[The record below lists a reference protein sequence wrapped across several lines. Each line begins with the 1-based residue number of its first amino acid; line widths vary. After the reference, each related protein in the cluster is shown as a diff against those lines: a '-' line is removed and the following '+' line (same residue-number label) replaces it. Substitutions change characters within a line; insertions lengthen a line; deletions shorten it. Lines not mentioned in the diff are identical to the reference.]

1 MRFHRHSVSFRSSE
15 TGGFQ
20 VELWNCSLVERLPVR
35 FWLKRSTRF
44 TRKALWHPRYCRR
57 LGPHGRPVPQ
67 GGHPEIEIFKTRKNM
82 SLHHRHMMTHD
93 LPQQVDFCVFFA
105 MLSTLLSPEM
115 LHQHQPQEDGSWQQR
130 PTYQWSGAT
139 RFSLRPPVDFGIP
152 KLHGSYS
159 FHVTIWNY
167 FIRQRPQ
174 CTMMQQPLLQWSWG
188 LFVRTCTCGTIMPNQ
203 FHKKTWSK
211 LIKYQMCPDSLAGDG
226 CTLLTG
232 LVSLLLRP
240 WHDLV
245 FLQCFLSPFV
255 RWLWIRRTSFL

>member
-44 TRKALWHPRYCRR
+44 TRKVLWHPRYCRR

-159 FHVTIWNY
+159 FSCDH
-167 FIRQRPQ
+167 
-174 CTMMQQPLLQWSWG
+174 ME
-188 LFVRTCTCGTIMPNQ
+188 LFYPTKAAMHNDATTTSPV
-203 FHKKTWSK
+203 
-211 LIKYQMCPDSLAGDG
+211 D
-226 CTLLTG
+226 
-232 LVSLLLRP
+232 LRP
-240 WHDLV
+240 FCSHMHMRHHHAKSVSQKKLDQNWSNIK
-245 FLQCFLSPFV
+245 CV
-255 RWLWIRRTSFL
+255 RIVLLAMAVPCWQDSFLCSFAPDTT